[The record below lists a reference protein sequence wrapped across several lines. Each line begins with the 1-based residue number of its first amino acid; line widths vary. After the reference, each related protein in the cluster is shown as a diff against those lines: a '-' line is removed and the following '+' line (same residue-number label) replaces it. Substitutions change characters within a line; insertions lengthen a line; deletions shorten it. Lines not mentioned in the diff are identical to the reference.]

1 MTETSLFKDYH
12 TLFSKFF
19 IENCQL
25 DQEDITEEESKALN
39 ELDANEVFENF
50 SDLVSQLLKF
60 KKQCISTDQAELI
73 KKCNS
78 FEALIQKLENE
89 VRTHIGVQHQLKII
103 LESFQTKIQTL
114 EKTNQELLQKVSDSE
129 NLLKKYKRSKS
140 IELEEEEPE
149 KKPKVKVLHKRN
161 KSDLDELKKFA
172 KTGKLESALKVK
184 TKKNRVSLIE
194 KIKPKTVRGKHLRS
208 SSDLVLKAKLS

>member
-1 MTETSLFKDYH
+1 
-12 TLFSKFF
+12 
-19 IENCQL
+19 
-25 DQEDITEEESKALN
+25 
-39 ELDANEVFENF
+39 
-50 SDLVSQLLKF
+50 
-60 KKQCISTDQAELI
+60 
-73 KKCNS
+73 
-78 FEALIQKLENE
+78 LIQKLENE